1 MKTRKPASDQALR
14 NPITSCPWD
23 HFLNIEALFR
33 CMDCSPC
40 LPISISFPPAER
52 LNLIQTHWCVDNEG
66 VTRSWERPSN
76 SPHQG
81 SGFFWVEFE
90 WVALLRD
97 ACTHVSLWQPLPKSK
112 GRHRHCVY
120 YIEIQYKT
128 FKHFNATESLCIT
141 MKQCAGYI
149 SVLLYSFMLEDP
161 SKHNAAFIAAC
172 LCLMSQTTDGKIHI
186 QSKLKTCK

>member
-1 MKTRKPASDQALR
+1 MTKWKQGSPLSPDQQL
-14 NPITSCPWD
+14 NPITSHPQG

-52 LNLIQTHWCVDNEG
+52 LNLIRTHWCVDNEG

-76 SPHQG
+76 SPSPG
-81 SGFFWVEFE
+81 EWGFWVGFG

-112 GRHRHCVY
+112 ARHRRCMY
-120 YIEIQYKT
+120 YIEIQYRTQIQT
-128 FKHFNATESLCIT
+128 FLVLQKCFFSQTNGAHVV
-141 MKQCAGYI
+141 YI
-149 SVLLYSFMLEDP
+149 STCVALSFCIDETRL
-161 SKHNAAFIAAC
+161 
-172 LCLMSQTTDGKIHI
+172 
-186 QSKLKTCK
+186 